1 MIGMCP
7 NDMKFNETLGRCVP
21 RMDKLQQ
28 TIRIYDES
36 ENCGIMIP
44 DCNKDGK
51 FPVPSNCSYYYDCQR
66 NSHNYFQYV
75 YRCPWATM
83 YHPDLHRCIPMANCY
98 VDHYDMFDRFD
109 YELFP
114 KCVLRGQFRTSRN
127 CNLYYRCIPNMDGSF
142 FQIRYEC
149 PPMMYYN
156 VDLERCQTKYFTHCN
171 YIPWH
176 TIVKEYALK
185 HDLSCDTYEPQH
197 TTSISTLNTT
207 ISTSVS
213 STEASTSETNITEP
227 NATILTT
234 TLNTETSEPQETDS
248 QLTSS
253 TMTND
258 ISTTPYGET
267 ESDTT
272 DSISVETTETGGTE
286 DTEPTKTTE
295 GYRSTDSTDS
305 VTEITNSETQ
315 STTEEEED
323 YIDFTW
329 DDGAW
334 DPLSK
339 PDDLLDLP
347 GYYIRYQK
355 QLVDGAMSDE
365 RLNADVSLRLRYPN
379 AYRIVAY
386 PKKRKADT

>member
-1 MIGMCP
+1 
-7 NDMKFNETLGRCVP
+7 
-21 RMDKLQQ
+21 
-28 TIRIYDES
+28 
-36 ENCGIMIP
+36 
-44 DCNKDGK
+44 
-51 FPVPSNCSYYYDCQR
+51 
-66 NSHNYFQYV
+66 
-75 YRCPWATM
+75 
-83 YHPDLHRCIPMANCY
+83 
-98 VDHYDMFDRFD
+98 
-109 YELFP
+109 
-114 KCVLRGQFRTSRN
+114 
-127 CNLYYRCIPNMDGSF
+127 
-142 FQIRYEC
+142 
-149 PPMMYYN
+149 
-156 VDLERCQTKYFTHCN
+156 
-171 YIPWH
+171 
-176 TIVKEYALK
+176 
-185 HDLSCDTYEPQH
+185 
-197 TTSISTLNTT
+197 
-207 ISTSVS
+207 
-213 STEASTSETNITEP
+213 
-227 NATILTT
+227 
-234 TLNTETSEPQETDS
+234 
-248 QLTSS
+248 
-253 TMTND
+253 MTND